1 MNSVY
6 FPAHVVLVLRRIVNV
21 LSSLSISNQYI
32 LLKQAQA
39 DEERAKLQPT
49 NPKAS
54 SLAPSLLD
62 LQGQEWPNLTS
73 LKSWDWR
80 RTLNLAASSV
90 NGSPSIG
97 TRWSWPALLS
107 TFTQT
112 DLPTARD
119 PPPPLKPQKNDKRS
133 DAQTRLPELTRAP
146 APPDTIHQLMQN
158 PALYDPLRVPRYPIV
173 LCHGLYG
180 FDSRGPLKFPSM
192 RMHYWSNVLNVLRD
206 TLKAEV
212 IVTSVP
218 GTGSIASRAEILDRQ
233 LQHKARGRGINF
245 LAHSMG
251 GLDCR
256 HLITHIKPEVYA
268 PLSLTSISTP
278 HRGSPFMDW
287 CADYIG
293 IGKLREHERGPAKAT
308 DNVPPPTLGES
319 TTKTRDAP
327 FSLSLSG
334 LPSSFT
340 SLLLSI
346 VDSPAYA
353 NLTTNYLNEVFNP
366 RTPDDPT
373 VKYFSVAGRVDSVN
387 IWHPF
392 WFTKLVLDGSE
403 EKHQNKLRVLW
414 EQEPKPVSTPPWAQE
429 REWGNDGLVTVQS
442 ARWGEF
448 LGIMEGCDRK
458 IRANVRMPDWEMRG
472 ARGIEFGVDLPAI
485 PAIGLGIS
493 TLGHRADS
501 GDGWTLLD
509 FGRFVGAW
517 KKEQKIQ
524 ADVAATME
532 SVGREEQRKLE
543 REKDDAIV
551 KSSTDR
557 LSAVVDWLTEQM
569 PSPSLIGGKSKT
581 STEPVER
588 VKGPS
593 RSAVHPRMKN
603 ELASKK
609 DLERFY
615 VALSRKLYDEGL

>member
-21 LSSLSISNQYI
+21 LSSISISNQYI

-39 DEERAKLQPT
+39 DEERAKLHLIQ
-49 NPKAS
+49 
-54 SLAPSLLD
+54 
-62 LQGQEWPNLTS
+62 
-73 LKSWDWR
+73 
-80 RTLNLAASSV
+80 
-90 NGSPSIG
+90 
-97 TRWSWPALLS
+97 
-107 TFTQT
+107 
-112 DLPTARD
+112 
-119 PPPPLKPQKNDKRS
+119 
-133 DAQTRLPELTRAP
+133 
-146 APPDTIHQLMQN
+146 
-158 PALYDPLRVPRYPIV
+158 
-173 LCHGLYG
+173 GLYG

-192 RMHYWSNVLNVLRD
+192 RMHYWSNVLNILRD

-256 HLITHIKPEVYA
+256 HLITHIKPEE
-268 PLSLTSISTP
+268 
-278 HRGSPFMDW
+278 
-287 CADYIG
+287 YIG
-293 IGKLREHERGPAKAT
+293 IGKLPKNEQDPVKMTGRS
-308 DNVPPPTLGES
+308 ES
-319 TTKTRDAP
+319 VMKTKDAL

-340 SLLLSI
+340 SLMLSI

-353 NLTTNYLNEVFNP
+353 NLTTKYLNEVFNP

-373 VKYFSVAGRVDSVN
+373 VKYFSVTSRVDSVN

-392 WFTKLVLDGSE
+392 WFTKLVLDGAE
-403 EKHQNKLRVLW
+403 EKYRNKLRMLW
-414 EQEPKPVSTPPWAQE
+414 DQESSPVGTPVWDQE

-442 ARWGEF
+442 AQWGEF
-448 LGIMEGCDRK
+448 LGIMEGCDH
-458 IRANVRMPDWEMRG
+458 WEMRG

-485 PAIGLGIS
+485 PAIGLGVS
-493 TLGHRADS
+493 TSGHS
-501 GDGWTLLD
+501 GDGWALPDL
-509 FGRFVGAW
+509 GRFVGGW

-524 ADVAATME
+524 ADAAASMPPIDR
-532 SVGREEQRKLE
+532 GEQRKLE

-557 LSAVVDWLTEQM
+557 LSVVVDWITEQM
-569 PSPSLIGGKSKT
+569 PSAPFIAGKSKT
-581 STEPVER
+581 IIDSTEVAE
-588 VKGPS
+588 KALS
-593 RSAVHPRMKN
+593 RSTIQKEGKTRTKN